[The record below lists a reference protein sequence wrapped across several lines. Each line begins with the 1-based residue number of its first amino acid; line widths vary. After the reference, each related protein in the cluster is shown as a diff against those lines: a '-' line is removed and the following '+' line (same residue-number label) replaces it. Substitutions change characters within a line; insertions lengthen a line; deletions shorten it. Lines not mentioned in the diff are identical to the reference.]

1 MTTTPARN
9 EVILTGRGGLQITL
23 FAPRHQDGALK
34 ADALYVNAPIHKNRI
49 FRMGKTKFRVPA
61 IPGPAFHFAHIT
73 LLEVR

>member
-23 FAPRHQDGALK
+23 FAPRKHDGKLE
-34 ADALYVNAPIHKNRI
+34 ADALFVNGPILKNRI
-49 FRMGKTKFRVPA
+49 FREGKTKFRVPA
-61 IPGPAFHFAHIT
+61 IPGPAFHVAHIT